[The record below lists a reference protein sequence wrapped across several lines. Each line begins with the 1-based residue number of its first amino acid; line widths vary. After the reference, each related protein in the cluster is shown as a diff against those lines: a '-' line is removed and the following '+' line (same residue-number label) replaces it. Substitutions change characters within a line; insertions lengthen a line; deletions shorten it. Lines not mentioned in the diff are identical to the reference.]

1 MNNTSSM
8 NEATNGSPSDTA
20 FYKIDKNSV
29 LWNLIGSLVAA
40 ASSFVLL
47 LFVTRILGIADGGTF
62 SLAFSTAQI
71 LLTVGKFG
79 IRSFQATDLK
89 QEIPFSTYLQTR
101 IWLCC
106 SMLLLCL
113 CYVIFRKY
121 SLERS
126 CIFLA
131 VCFIKM
137 SDAVEDVFHG
147 ELQSHNKLD
156 VAGKLLT
163 VRNLFTM
170 LLFGTTLFLFG
181 NLLSSCITTAVLSF
195 LCTLLLNIIV
205 TRKYIPVSLSFD
217 KDKSL
222 KILLACLPLFVG
234 SFLSLYI
241 YNAPKYAI
249 DLFGSQEQIAVYSII
264 FMPAFVIN
272 LFSEFIFKP
281 LLTQIAHLWNT
292 QNYFAFQKLMKRFV
306 GYIFLITILVISIS
320 WFIGV
325 PILSFVYGVDISSY
339 RWELTILLTAGGFS
353 AAVYLFY
360 NMLTSMRK
368 QKIIMIN
375 YLIAACS
382 ITALTYFMTA
392 RWNITGAAYSYLIT
406 EIVLMMGMMGSIR
419 YYLKCSEC

>member
-1 MNNTSSM
+1 MNNTPSM
-8 NEATNGSPSDTA
+8 NEATNGSPLDTA
-20 FYKIDKNSV
+20 FYKIDKNNV

-89 QEIPFSTYLQTR
+89 HEIPFSTYLQTR
-101 IWLCC
+101 IWLCL

-181 NLLSSCITTAVLSF
+181 NLLSSCITTGKLSF
-195 LCTLLLNIIV
+195 TLHI
-205 TRKYIPVSLSFD
+205 
-217 KDKSL
+217 
-222 KILLACLPLFVG
+222 
-234 SFLSLYI
+234 
-241 YNAPKYAI
+241 
-249 DLFGSQEQIAVYSII
+249 
-264 FMPAFVIN
+264 
-272 LFSEFIFKP
+272 
-281 LLTQIAHLWNT
+281 
-292 QNYFAFQKLMKRFV
+292 
-306 GYIFLITILVISIS
+306 
-320 WFIGV
+320 
-325 PILSFVYGVDISSY
+325 
-339 RWELTILLTAGGFS
+339 
-353 AAVYLFY
+353 
-360 NMLTSMRK
+360 
-368 QKIIMIN
+368 
-375 YLIAACS
+375 
-382 ITALTYFMTA
+382 
-392 RWNITGAAYSYLIT
+392 
-406 EIVLMMGMMGSIR
+406 
-419 YYLKCSEC
+419 